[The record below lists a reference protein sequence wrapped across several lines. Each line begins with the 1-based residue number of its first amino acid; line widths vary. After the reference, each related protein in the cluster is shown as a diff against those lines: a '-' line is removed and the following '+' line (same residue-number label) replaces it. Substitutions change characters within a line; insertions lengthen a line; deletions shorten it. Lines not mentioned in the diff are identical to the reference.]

1 MYLLIIFGLIGFIVY
16 LRFAK
21 KMRIKWKTF
30 LHRGFVPNR
39 GIFGVYC
46 YCGKQGQGKT
56 YSVIEFLHNN
66 NDMPIY
72 ANLKS
77 IKGIQYTYIA
87 NFKELLELRN
97 KTDCIIV
104 YDEIFSA
111 LQKNSIINKDVL
123 DFLSQMRKRRIICLT
138 TAQEWAEIPLTW
150 RRYCRYQIDCHLIR
164 LPLIRGVLIKTF
176 KDAENMKWDNDVQ
189 EHVAPLIEMT
199 ITHTQKWLADS
210 YDTFEQISNNSS
222 DKGMFLINRSM
233 PKAVYNTPP
242 STESGTQTEVRE
254 EDVEILEIDNEFWT
268 EKERR
273 IMQDYE

>member
-1 MYLLIIFGLIGFIVY
+1 MYLLILFGLIGFIIY

-30 LHRGFVPNR
+30 LHHGFVPNR

-66 NDMPIY
+66 KDLPIY

-77 IKGIQYTYIA
+77 IRGIEYTYIA
-87 NFKELLELRN
+87 NFNELLSLRD

-111 LQKNSIINKDVL
+111 LQKNSVINKDVL

-150 RRYCRYQIDCHLIR
+150 RRYCRYQIDCRLIR
-164 LPLIRGVLIKTF
+164 LPLVRGVLIKTF
-176 KDAENMKWDNDVQ
+176 KDAENMKWDNDEQ

-210 YDTFEQISNNSS
+210 YDTFEQISNKNTE
-222 DKGMFLINRSM
+222 KGMYSINRSL
-233 PKAVYNTPP
+233 PEAVCTIPP
-242 STESGTQTEVRE
+242 QVESSPECE
-254 EDVEILEIDNEFWT
+254 ENEEIETLDDIDTDFWS
-268 EKERR
+268 EKER
-273 IMQDYE
+273 IKIHDYE

>member
-1 MYLLIIFGLIGFIVY
+1 MYLLIIFGLIGFIIY

-164 LPLIRGVLIKTF
+164 LPFIRGVLIKTF

-222 DKGMFLINRSM
+222 DKAIIK
-233 PKAVYNTPP
+233 PV
-242 STESGTQTEVRE
+242 
-254 EDVEILEIDNEFWT
+254 
-268 EKERR
+268 
-273 IMQDYE
+273 

>member
-1 MYLLIIFGLIGFIVY
+1 MYLLILFGLVGFIIY

-66 NDMPIY
+66 NDLPIY

-87 NFKELLELRN
+87 NFNELLNLRD

-111 LQKNSIINKDVL
+111 LQKNSLINKDVL

-164 LPLIRGVLIKTF
+164 LPFIRGVLIKTF

-199 ITHTQKWLADS
+199 ITHTQKWLADT
-210 YDTFEQISNNSS
+210 YDTFEQISNNSFE
-222 DKGMFLINRSM
+222 KGMYTINCSL
-233 PKAVYNTPP
+233 PEAVYNIPP
-242 STESGTQTEVRE
+242 TEESSTQAEARE
-254 EDVEILEIDNEFWT
+254 EDIETLEIDEDFWSS
-268 EKERR
+268 EERKEL
-273 IMQDYE
+273 QDYE